1 MIYSFFSGVDT
12 VLSFKYCYDESK
24 QIIQSVHKKMDQE
37 SQVEFF
43 QNNI

>member
-24 QIIQSVHKKMDQE
+24 QTIQSVHKKMDPE
-37 SQVEFF
+37 SQVEFD